1 MSSQQIS
8 KMISGLQE
16 GKVVLLYCTS
26 PEELLKKHVRP
37 RFLVKTISQIESGAK
52 EMNIVLQSKS
62 WNGRQHIVIV
72 DRYVWDVPFL
82 TLLKKKATKVGVLLV
97 HDGEWHALRPRLEH
111 AADMTIRIGR
121 GPPSMFTHLANKDI
135 EKAREGGD
143 DTLLMRLM
151 QSSASSTV
159 DLDYCSDV
167 DILYRN
173 VPSEVA
179 MTLLPLS
186 TTGGSSMYSKKT
198 DRNGNLLQKKSTRD
212 AKKMYKDQQT
222 NEQLLDQVI
231 LWYSTKH
238 SQFLMNRR
246 EALERLVHD
255 YDIADHSS
263 LPFVC
268 SDDSQLNNQII
279 RFAGRLRTMSGQ
291 RI

>member
-1 MSSQQIS
+1 
-8 KMISGLQE
+8 
-16 GKVVLLYCTS
+16 
-26 PEELLKKHVRP
+26 
-37 RFLVKTISQIESGAK
+37 
-52 EMNIVLQSKS
+52 
-62 WNGRQHIVIV
+62 
-72 DRYVWDVPFL
+72 
-82 TLLKKKATKVGVLLV
+82 
-97 HDGEWHALRPRLEH
+97 
-111 AADMTIRIGR
+111 
-121 GPPSMFTHLANKDI
+121 
-135 EKAREGGD
+135 
-143 DTLLMRLM
+143 
-151 QSSASSTV
+151 
-159 DLDYCSDV
+159 
-167 DILYRN
+167 
-173 VPSEVA
+173 